1 MRYLPTSPA
10 LIVLLM
16 ASSALVGCSPTDT
29 AHLAPDSPYDAASGS
44 YTLAPDAR
52 VTEGRAPAPVNFSH
66 AYTLPELIDLA
77 QRTNPATRAAWLRAR
92 EAAEA
97 VGLAEAA
104 YLPQLNAQV
113 LGGAQASQTAGAVD
127 PFGILPPGTVDSNTA
142 QAAAT
147 LSLQWLLLDFGGRDA
162 AKAEA
167 GELSF
172 AANAGFNG
180 VHQKLIND
188 VTQAYYA
195 LQAATRRQ
203 SVQARRLA
211 SANKVADAAR
221 ARRDQGLATVADV
234 AQAEQVVAQSRFD
247 LTRATSESRT
257 AATRLSVAMGVPS
270 SQRPVPAFPSPVR
283 LPAHVPASLDRF
295 LTEALQSRPDLQAAF
310 ARARASEAHVA
321 AVEAQ
326 FRPKIVA
333 SAHFGQ
339 VMSAATAN
347 DNRTP
352 NQLQLGDNRPV
363 ASVFVGITIPLWDG
377 GAKESRLAA
386 ARAHAGAA
394 QADAEN
400 LRLMAEGEIIDAYEV
415 LKSSLA
421 ANSAAAQLIETTK
434 TTFGAAQSRFDQGLA
449 TVADVS
455 TAQRLLYDAQLS
467 QIEAQHAA
475 LSAAA
480 TLAFA
485 SGQIISAQ

>member
-1 MRYLPTSPA
+1 MRYLPISPA
-10 LIVLLM
+10 LTVLLM
-16 ASSALVGCSPTDT
+16 ASTALIGCSPSDS
-29 AHLAPDSPYDAASGS
+29 AHLAPENPYDAAAGS

-66 AYTLPELIDLA
+66 AYTLAELIDLA
-77 QRTNPATRAAWLRAR
+77 ECTNPATRAAWLRAR

-113 LGGAQASQTAGAVD
+113 LGGVQASQAAGVVD
-127 PFGILPPGTVDSNTA
+127 PYGILPAGTANNNSG
-142 QAAAT
+142 QASAT
-147 LSLQWLLLDFGGRDA
+147 LSLQWLLFDFGGRDA

-172 AANAGFNG
+172 AANAGFSG

-188 VTQAYYA
+188 VSQAYYA

-211 SANKVADAAR
+211 SAKKIADAAR

-257 AATRLSVAMGVPS
+257 AATRLSVAMGVPP
-270 SQRPVPAFPSPVR
+270 SQRPVPVFPNPVR

-295 LTEALQSRPDLQAAF
+295 LTNALQSRPDLQSAF

-326 FRPKIVA
+326 FKPKIVA
-333 SAHFGQ
+333 TAHFGQ
-339 VMSAATAN
+339 VVSGITVNDSRSPNAFNAA
-347 DNRTP
+347 DS
-352 NQLQLGDNRPV
+352 RPV
-363 ASVFVGITIPLWDG
+363 ASAFVGITIPLWDG
-377 GAKESRLAA
+377 GARESRLAA
-386 ARAHAGAA
+386 ARAHAGAT

-400 LRLMAEGEIIDAYEV
+400 LRLMAEGQIIDAYEV

-421 ANSAAAQLIETTK
+421 ANSAAAQLIQTAK

-455 TAQRLLYDAQLS
+455 TTQRLLYDAQLS
-467 QIEAQHAA
+467 QIDAQHAA

-485 SGQIISAQ
+485 SGQIITAQ